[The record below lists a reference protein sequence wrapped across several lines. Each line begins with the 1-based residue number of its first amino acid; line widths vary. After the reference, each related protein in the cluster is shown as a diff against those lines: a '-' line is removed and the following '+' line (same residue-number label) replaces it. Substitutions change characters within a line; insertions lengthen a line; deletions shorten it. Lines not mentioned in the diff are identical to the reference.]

1 MRNIESFSSEQALLS
16 RIDNLKSQG
25 VAERDMHVI
34 SKNKLE
40 GSALDYTD
48 VQFKNAD
55 GSFGDKVASLFT
67 GEDPQHRVFEKL
79 NLSDAEQS
87 QYVREVESGNILLYV
102 DNDATYNTSST
113 NNAYDS
119 TSTASHRNSTNGVAG
134 GYVSQET
141 LSTGNTGRTLNEKS
155 YDHPDDGTTGLSGRS
170 SYESDTDAQYS
181 SHHRESNLNNREE
194 RVDMRNEFNNT
205 NDFDRVDNDR
215 LDNNLVGGRDGVNND
230 RRNYEF
236 DEDIKNRTDLSDDE
250 KIRLHEERIRVGKDQ
265 VQTGEVRIDKDV
277 VEERQEFD
285 VPVSRD
291 EVTIERRRVDEKVEG
306 DMDFDRLDNDTIRVP
321 LTEERINVEKENVV
335 AEELVIKKNRVQDTA
350 HVSETVRKEE
360 VNIDDTNNRHVDN
373 DRLGNDR
380 LDGDRFD
387 NDLDRR

>member
-48 VQFKNAD
+48 VQYKSAD

-79 NLSDAEQS
+79 NLTDAEQD

-102 DNDATYNTSST
+102 DNDATYNDNTV
-113 NNAYDS
+113 NAARDDNYVEGTQTRRDGY
-119 TSTASHRNSTNGVAG
+119 TNGVVG
-134 GYVSQET
+134 GYASQGD
-141 LSTGNTGRTLNEKS
+141 LNSDNGRTLKNES
-155 YDHPDDGTTGLSGRS
+155 YDHPDVGTTGLSS
-170 SYESDTDAQYS
+170 KQSYNSDTDAEYS
-181 SHHRESNLNNREE
+181 TKHRENNLNNREE
-194 RVDMRNEFNNT
+194 RVDMRNEFDNK

-215 LDNNLVGGRDGVNND
+215 LDNNLVGGRDGAFDND
-230 RRNYEF
+230 RRDYEF

-250 KIRLHEERIRVGKDQ
+250 KIRLHEERIRVGKDE

-291 EVTIERRRVDEKVEG
+291 EVTIERRRVDERVDG
-306 DMDFDRLDNDTIRVP
+306 DVDFDRLDNDTIRVP

-360 VNIDDTNNRHVDN
+360 VNIDDTQNLDN
-373 DRLGNDR
+373 
-380 LDGDRFD
+380 DRFD

>member
-25 VAERDMHVI
+25 IAERDMHVI

-48 VQFKNAD
+48 VQYKNAD

-67 GEDPQHRVFEKL
+67 GEDPQHRVFERL
-79 NLSDAEQS
+79 NLSDAEQN

-102 DNDATYNTSST
+102 DNNATYNNDTTTTTRDHHYVESNET
-113 NNAYDS
+113 RRVGN
-119 TSTASHRNSTNGVAG
+119 TNGVVG
-134 GYVSQET
+134 GFASADAV
-141 LSTGNTGRTLNEKS
+141 NNDKGRTLTNES
-155 YDHPDDGTTGLSGRS
+155 YGHPDDGTTGLSNRA

-215 LDNNLVGGRDGVNND
+215 LDNNLVGGRDGALNND
-230 RRNYEF
+230 RRDYEF
-236 DEDIKNRTDLSDDE
+236 DEDIKNRADLSDDE
-250 KIRLHEERIRVGKDQ
+250 KIRLHEERLRVGKDQ

-291 EVTIERRRVDEKVEG
+291 EVTIERRRVDERVDG
-306 DMDFDRLDNDTIRVP
+306 DVDFDRLDNDTIRVP

-335 AEELVIKKNRVQDTA
+335 AEELIIKKNRVQDTA
-350 HVSETVRKEE
+350 HVSETVRKEQ
-360 VNIDDTNNRHVDN
+360 VNIDDTQNTHVDN
-373 DRLGNDR
+373 DRL
-380 LDGDRFD
+380 D
-387 NDLDRR
+387 NDLNRR

>member
-48 VQFKNAD
+48 VQYKSAD

-79 NLSDAEQS
+79 NLTDAEQH

-102 DNDATYNTSST
+102 DNDATYNDNTV
-113 NNAYDS
+113 NAARDDNYVEGTQTRRDGY
-119 TSTASHRNSTNGVAG
+119 TNGVVG
-134 GYVSQET
+134 GYASQGD
-141 LSTGNTGRTLNEKS
+141 LNSDNGRTLKNES
-155 YDHPDDGTTGLSGRS
+155 YDHPDVGTTGLSNKQ
-170 SYESDTDAQYS
+170 SYNSDTDAEYS
-181 SHHRESNLNNREE
+181 TKHRENNLNNREE
-194 RVDMRNEFNNT
+194 RVDMRNEFDNK

-215 LDNNLVGGRDGVNND
+215 LDNNLVGGRDGAFDND
-230 RRNYEF
+230 RRDYEF

-250 KIRLHEERIRVGKDQ
+250 KIRLHEERIRVGKDE

-291 EVTIERRRVDEKVEG
+291 EVTIERRRVDERVDG
-306 DMDFDRLDNDTIRVP
+306 DVDFDRLDNDTIRVP

-360 VNIDDTNNRHVDN
+360 VNVDDTQNLDN
-373 DRLGNDR
+373 
-380 LDGDRFD
+380 DRFD